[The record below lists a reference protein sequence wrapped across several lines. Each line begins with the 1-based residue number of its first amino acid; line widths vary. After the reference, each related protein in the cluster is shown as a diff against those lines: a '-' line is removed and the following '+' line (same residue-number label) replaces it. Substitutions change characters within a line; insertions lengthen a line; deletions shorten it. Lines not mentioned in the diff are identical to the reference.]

1 MEVRSLRRYREH
13 EITFKVKQS
22 WRMPDLSTL
31 QPEGGALDASTD
43 ELQAT
48 YFDTPQATLQR
59 LGITLRRRTGGADA
73 GWHLKLTDGPART
86 EFQSR
91 SRGAR
96 LPDALS
102 RRLAGV
108 LAGQELTEVATIAT
122 TRQASRLRDQN
133 SAVVVEVADDQVSG
147 ATLGEAAKLDR
158 WREVEV
164 ELGPAGDE
172 EVLAKITKI
181 FRRADAR
188 PAKLQRKLDRLVA
201 LNGSAPVGNKLSRAV
216 AAYAHEQV
224 VAILR
229 GDIALRDKPGP
240 EAVHQTR
247 VAIRRLRSTLR
258 NFGPVFALE
267 PEAAADLDET
277 LRWLAGLLSPIRDG
291 DILARR
297 LTAELAELPAERV
310 LGPVAREIA
319 EAVGAD
325 RAAAIKAWQAAW
337 RDERY
342 LMIMTTL
349 REWLVGVPV
358 RSCELTG
365 EAVLRKARRKASRRL
380 DGAADDPDEL
390 HRARKATKRL
400 RYAGELLTDLVPQAD
415 RTAKKA
421 KNMQTVLGDHQD
433 LVVAAHFLQRAGAQ
447 NGVRPGHNGYTYGLL
462 TARVEEQ
469 AARIRA
475 GL

>member
-1 MEVRSLRRYREH
+1 LRRFREH

-31 QPEGGALDASTD
+31 QPNGGAVDASTD
-43 ELQAT
+43 ELHAT

-59 LGITLRRRTGGADA
+59 LGVTLRRRTGGADA
-73 GWHLKLTDGPART
+73 GWHLKVSDGPART

-91 SRGAR
+91 DKGSR
-96 LPDALS
+96 LPAALN
-102 RRLAGV
+102 RRIAGV
-108 LAGQELTEVATIAT
+108 LAGEELAEIATITT
-122 TRQASRLRDQN
+122 TRQATRLRDQH
-133 SAVVVEVADDQVSG
+133 SALVVEVADDQVTG
-147 ATLGEAAKLDR
+147 ATIGETSKLDR

-172 EVLAKITKI
+172 VLLTKITKI
-181 FRRADAR
+181 FRRAAAR
-188 PAKLQRKLDRLVA
+188 PAKLQRKLDRLIT
-201 LNGSAPVGNKLSRAV
+201 LNGSQPAGDKLGRAV
-216 AAYAHEQV
+216 AEYAHEQV
-224 VAILR
+224 VAILL
-229 GDIALRDKPGP
+229 GDIALRDQPGP
-240 EAVHQTR
+240 EAVHKTR

-258 NFGPVFALE
+258 NFGPVLALE

-297 LTAELAELPAERV
+297 LTAELAELPRERV

-319 EAVGAD
+319 ETVAAD
-325 RAAAIKAWQAAW
+325 RAAAVKVWQAAW
-337 RDERY
+337 SDERY

-349 REWLVGVPV
+349 KQWLVEVPV
-358 RSCELTG
+358 QRSDLTG
-365 EAVLRKARRKASRRL
+365 EAVLKKAQRKSQRRL
-380 DGAADDPDEL
+380 DGAAGDPAEL

-400 RYAGELLTDLVPQAD
+400 RYAGELLTDQLPQAKK
-415 RTAKKA
+415 TAKKA
-421 KNMQTVLGDHQD
+421 KKAQTVLGDHQD
-433 LVVAAHFLQRAGAQ
+433 LVVAAEFLLRTGAQ

>member
-1 MEVRSLRRYREH
+1 VPNVQRFREH

-31 QPEGGALDASTD
+31 QPDGGAVDASTD

-59 LGITLRRRTGGADA
+59 LGVTLRRRTGGADA
-73 GWHLKLTDGPART
+73 GWHLKISDGPART

-91 SRGAR
+91 ARSSR
-96 LPDALS
+96 LPEGLN

-108 LAGQELTEVATIAT
+108 LAGQELAEVATITT
-122 TRQASRLRDQN
+122 TRQSTRLRDQH
-133 SAVVVEVADDQVSG
+133 SAVVVEVADDQVTG
-147 ATLGEAAKLDR
+147 ATIGEVAKIDR

-172 EVLAKITKI
+172 EVLTKITKI
-181 FRRADAR
+181 FRQADAR
-188 PAKLQRKLDRLVA
+188 PARLQRKLDRLVT
-201 LNGSAPVGNKLSRAV
+201 LNGSYPAGDELSRAV
-216 AAYAHEQV
+216 AEYAHEQV
-224 VAILR
+224 IAILR
-229 GDIALRDKPGP
+229 GDIALRDQPGS
-240 EAVHQTR
+240 EAVHKTR

-267 PEAAADLDET
+267 PEAAADLDES

-310 LGPVAREIA
+310 LGPVVREIMQ
-319 EAVGAD
+319 AVAAD
-325 RAAAIKAWQAAW
+325 RAAAVKAWRAALS
-337 RDERY
+337 DERY
-342 LMIMTTL
+342 PVIMTTL
-349 REWLVGVPV
+349 NQWLVEVPV
-358 RSCELTG
+358 QSSDLTG
-365 EAVLRKARRKASRRL
+365 EAVLKKARRKAQRRL
-380 DGAADDPDEL
+380 DGAADDPAEL

-400 RYAGELLTDLVPQAD
+400 RYAGELLTGHVPQAKK
-415 RTAKKA
+415 TAKKA
-421 KNMQTVLGDHQD
+421 KKVQTVLGDHQD
-433 LVVAAHFLQRAGAQ
+433 LVVAANFLQRAGAQ